1 MNILRSREELRV
13 FVDAVKTNSQSLG
26 FVPTMGAL
34 HDGHLSLLARAKLH
48 AHKSLM
54 SIFVNPTQFN
64 DLEDFEKYPRTL
76 ERDIDSLQSNPPDAL
91 FVPEYK
97 DIYPE
102 GMHLL
107 DFDLNGLDKVL
118 EGAFRP
124 GHFKGVITVV
134 HNLLKLVE
142 PNSLFLGEKD
152 FQQLIIL
159 RKMMKVLHP
168 QIQVIGCPTLRETGG
183 LAMSSR
189 NERLSMQGRIQACQI
204 FSTLCNIKERWNS
217 HSKLKLLQDA
227 REILNQGPFGLE
239 YLEALDAGTLQTYKT
254 DGDQAEVLAVALK
267 IEGVR
272 LIDNIAL

>member
-1 MNILRSREELRV
+1 MKVLRSRDDLMAFLES
-13 FVDAVKTNSQSLG
+13 VKNNNQSLG

-34 HDGHLSLLARAKLH
+34 HDGHLSLLTQSKIQAD
-48 AHKSLM
+48 KSLM

-64 DLEDFEKYPRTL
+64 DPEDFEKYPRNL
-76 ERDIDSLQSNPPDAL
+76 ERDMDVLQSNPPDAL
-91 FVPEYK
+91 FVPDYK

-102 GMHLL
+102 GTQLL

-124 GHFKGVITVV
+124 GHFRGVISVV
-134 HNLLKLVE
+134 HNLLQLVR
-142 PNSLFLGEKD
+142 PNFLFLGEKD

-159 RKMMKVLHP
+159 RKMMEVLHP
-168 QIQVIGCPTLRETGG
+168 HIEVIGCPILREQNG

-189 NERLSMQGRIQACQI
+189 NERLSPQGRLVAGKI
-204 FSTLCNIKERWNS
+204 FDTLCTIKEQWERQP
-217 HSKLKLLQDA
+217 KQLLLQDA
-227 REILNQGPFGLE
+227 RETLNQAPFKLE
-239 YLEALDAGTLQTYKT
+239 YLEALDAETLQTYKS
-254 DGDQAEVLAVALK
+254 DNDKAEVIAVALK

>member
-1 MNILRSREELRV
+1 MKVLRSKEELKA
-13 FVDAVKTNSQSLG
+13 FVDSVKENSHSLG

-34 HDGHLSLLARAKLH
+34 HAGHLSLLAQAKLH
-48 AHKSLM
+48 ARKSLM

-64 DLEDFEKYPRTL
+64 DPEDFEKYPRNL
-76 ERDIDSLQSNPPDAL
+76 DRDIEALHSNPPDAL
-91 FVPEYK
+91 FIPEYK

-102 GMHLL
+102 GAQLL
-107 DFDLNGLDKVL
+107 DFDLNGLDTVL

-134 HNLLKLVE
+134 HHLLKLVE
-142 PNSLFLGEKD
+142 PNFLFLGEKD

-159 RKMMKVLHP
+159 RKMIAALYP
-168 QIQVIGCPTLRETGG
+168 QIRVIGCPTLREPGG

-189 NERLSMQGRIQACQI
+189 NERLSPQGRIQACQI
-204 FSTLCNIKERWNS
+204 FSTLSTIKKCWNS
-217 HSKLKLLQDA
+217 HAKLRLLQEA
-227 REILNQGPFGLE
+227 RETLNQAPFGLE
-239 YLEALDAGTLQTYKT
+239 YLEALDAESLQTYKT
-254 DGDQAEVLAVALK
+254 DSDKADVLAVALK